1 MSRPHIAII
10 GGGPAGLIA
19 ADVLANTCEVHLYE
33 QARTVGRKF
42 LVAGEGGLNITNRV
56 EGEEMLG
63 QYAPKDRMRPILA
76 AFGPAELR
84 AWLAE
89 LGVPTFI
96 GSSGRVFP
104 EKGIKPAEVL
114 KAIVDRLTAKGV
126 QLHVQHTFVGFD
138 AVARP
143 LVERNGQQVVIEA
156 ENYLFGLGGA
166 SWAKTG
172 STGDWTAYFQALGVR
187 TIPFAASNCGVEL
200 VMPEALRVHVGKP
213 LKNIRITAGDRSV
226 RGEATLTE
234 HGLEGNAVYPVVP
247 AIREAL
253 ARGQEATLII
263 DLKPDLTEAELE
275 RRLAGA
281 AWKERMATV
290 KLDRVQVA
298 LLKAFTPMHRFI
310 DGSTLITDVKQLRVP
325 VRALRPIDEAISTVG
340 GIPWDELNDD
350 LSLKQYPRIFVAG
363 EMVDWDAPTG
373 GFLLQGCF
381 ATGHHAASAIQRA
394 QAKSESKP

>member
-143 LVERNGQQVVIEA
+143 LVERDGQQVVIEA
-156 ENYLFGLGGA
+156 EKYLFALGGA
-166 SWAKTG
+166 S
-172 STGDWTAYFQALGVR
+172 
-187 TIPFAASNCGVEL
+187 
-200 VMPEALRVHVGKP
+200 
-213 LKNIRITAGDRSV
+213 
-226 RGEATLTE
+226 
-234 HGLEGNAVYPVVP
+234 
-247 AIREAL
+247 
-253 ARGQEATLII
+253 
-263 DLKPDLTEAELE
+263 
-275 RRLAGA
+275 
-281 AWKERMATV
+281 
-290 KLDRVQVA
+290 
-298 LLKAFTPMHRFI
+298 
-310 DGSTLITDVKQLRVP
+310 
-325 VRALRPIDEAISTVG
+325 
-340 GIPWDELNDD
+340 
-350 LSLKQYPRIFVAG
+350 
-363 EMVDWDAPTG
+363 
-373 GFLLQGCF
+373 
-381 ATGHHAASAIQRA
+381 
-394 QAKSESKP
+394 